1 MFCHHPP
8 LLGMHMGLVITHHRL
23 HPQQHMQIEL
33 LDTQA
38 MENTETESDGNYV
51 NDAIDEKYVN
61 YVHYASDTNNA
72 NDVYL

>member
-1 MFCHHPP
+1 
-8 LLGMHMGLVITHHRL
+8 
-23 HPQQHMQIEL
+23 MQIEL

-38 MENTETESDGNYV
+38 TENTETESDGNYV

-61 YVHYASDTNNA
+61 YVQNASDKNNV